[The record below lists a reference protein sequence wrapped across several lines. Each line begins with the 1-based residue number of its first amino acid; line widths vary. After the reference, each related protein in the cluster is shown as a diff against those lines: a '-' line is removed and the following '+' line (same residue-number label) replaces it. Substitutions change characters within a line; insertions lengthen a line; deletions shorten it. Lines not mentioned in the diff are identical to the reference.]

1 MANFCPSS
9 AFVTLRSHP
18 CAGSMDPKQYGCVL
32 LTRGV
37 SPGFAAAQR
46 MEDDGGA
53 PLSDELAA
61 AEHDAFVQKLK
72 PHASR
77 VITIPPDDAQPDCV
91 FVEDCVVALPA
102 RGFFACCPHPSRRGE
117 VHPVVGAAMG
127 VSWPDVGPMKLRGL
141 ANEKQDELIEGG
153 DVLYVKGGADT
164 LHHYLVGVGN
174 RSNAL
179 GAQALRE
186 ALRSCATA
194 DGALHELVDEDMLF
208 VVHEVDMNETG
219 WLHLKSAITW
229 APNVGFVASSSECPV
244 LRRAL
249 ECLDGFEATP
259 VNKIRDPPVIVPRH
273 AANVLALPKVN
284 PSPNGPV
291 VFAHPDAVDAVK
303 ARGGDAVTVIG
314 AEQPE
319 LARADGALTCCAV
332 VLDPKFAWGRPR
344 DPNYDQD

>member
-1 MANFCPSS
+1 MSSSREATFFTSRAARTPCTTTSS
-9 AFVTLRSHP
+9 A
-18 CAGSMDPKQYGCVL
+18 
-32 LTRGV
+32 
-37 SPGFAAAQR
+37 
-46 MEDDGGA
+46 
-53 PLSDELAA
+53 
-61 AEHDAFVQKLK
+61 
-72 PHASR
+72 
-77 VITIPPDDAQPDCV
+77 
-91 FVEDCVVALPA
+91 
-102 RGFFACCPHPSRRGE
+102 
-117 VHPVVGAAMG
+117 
-127 VSWPDVGPMKLRGL
+127 W
-141 ANEKQDELIEGG
+141 
-153 DVLYVKGGADT
+153 
-164 LHHYLVGVGN
+164 GN

-194 DGALHELVDEDMLF
+194 DGVLHELVDEDMLF

-229 APNVGFVASSSECPV
+229 APNVGFVASSTECPV

-249 ECLDGFEATP
+249 KCLDGFEATP

-284 PSPNGPV
+284 PSPNAV

-332 VLDPKFAWGRPR
+332 VPGSKVRVGTAARSKLRPR
-344 DPNYDQD
+344 LIFM

>member
-127 VSWPDVGPMKLRGL
+127 VNWPDVGPMKLRGL

-249 ECLDGFEATP
+249 KCLDGFEATP

-284 PSPNGPV
+284 PSPNAV

-344 DPNYDQD
+344 DPNYDKD